1 MVAADAG
8 FGKTTL
14 IADFVRSQSRPA
26 GWYQLDLTDA
36 DPVVFSRLGNKV
48 YVNFYTE
55 KTDLNRKDNLYQV
68 WLSFCDDRLIAF
80 AVQKYS

>member
-1 MVAADAG
+1 MAMAVIKFWGYAKIVHRWLLSG
-8 FGKTTL
+8 GL
-14 IADFVRSQSRPA
+14 VQ
-26 GWYQLDLTDA
+26 TDIC
-36 DPVVFSRLGNKV
+36 PVVFSRLGNKV

-55 KTDLNRKDNLYQV
+55 KTDLNRRDNLYQV